1 MALLEDGLG
10 LLCPPP
16 SQPPPPPRK
25 PHPMTGT
32 YIPERKVDSFRS
44 STERWLIG
52 SFHGW
57 LTLLSCAIGVGLVII
72 AVRWLQNRAA
82 SYEITD
88 QRLIV
93 RRGLIM
99 KSIDEIELYRVKDV
113 RVDFSVINQIAD
125 IGTITITSTDR
136 TTGDAAFVLRDVPA
150 ARERREGLRKL
161 VDRARQLR
169 GVREIDVDH
178 EDRWR

>member
-1 MALLEDGLG
+1 
-10 LLCPPP
+10 
-16 SQPPPPPRK
+16 
-25 PHPMTGT
+25 MTGT
-32 YIPERKVDSFRS
+32 YIAERKVDSFRS

-52 SFHGW
+52 SFAGW
-57 LTLLSCAIGVGLVII
+57 LTILSCAIGVGIVII

-82 SYEITD
+82 TYEITD

-93 RRGLIM
+93 KRGLIM

-113 RVDFSVINQIAD
+113 RVDYSLINQIAD

-136 TTGDAAFVLRDVPA
+136 TTHGPGGHAAFVLRDVPA

-169 GVREIDVDH
+169 GVRELDVDS